1 MTLLSVENLKKYYY
15 SGVFNKKEIRAV
27 DGVDLEIKSGRTLGL
42 VGGSGCGKTTVA
54 RTILRLTEPT
64 DGSIIFEGR
73 DITKLR
79 GREMKNL
86 GREMQIIFQNPE
98 SSLNP
103 RMKIYDAIL
112 EPLRIHKLCSADEE
126 KEKILRLIEI
136 VNLNTELLF
145 RYPHELSG
153 GQLQRV
159 VIARI
164 LSLNPKFIVADEAT
178 SMLDPLVQAQILNL
192 MKDMQ
197 EKLGISYLFISH
209 DMDVV
214 EWMSDEIA
222 VMDKGK
228 IVDWK

>member
-54 RTILRLTEPT
+54 RTILRLIEPT
-64 DGSIIFEGR
+64 DGSIVFDGR

-98 SSLNP
+98 TSLNP

-126 KEKILRLIEI
+126 NEKIHKLIGI
-136 VNLNTELLF
+136 VNLNKELLF

>member
-54 RTILRLTEPT
+54 RTILRLVKPT
-64 DGSIIFEGR
+64 DGSIVFDGR
-73 DITKLR
+73 DITKLK
-79 GREMKNL
+79 GRQMKNL

-98 SSLNP
+98 TSLNP
-103 RMKIYDAIL
+103 RMKMYDAIL

-126 KEKILRLIEI
+126 NEKIHRLIEI
-136 VNLNTELLF
+136 VNLNKELLF

-192 MKDMQ
+192 MKDLQ